1 MLDQTGILHYFEM
14 ILTNQDVTKSKPD
27 PEGYLKTLKEL
38 NFSNKNTI
46 IIEDSPKGVAAAEA
60 SGCHVIVV
68 KNPDEVTI
76 DLFKEVIK

>member
-1 MLDQTGILHYFEM
+1 MVISVLNFLSGFE
-14 ILTNQDVTKSKPD
+14 KSI
-27 PEGYLKTLKEL
+27 
-38 NFSNKNTI
+38 FSNKNTI

-68 KNPDEVTI
+68 KDPDEVTI